1 MPAAAAFSLYSTD
14 RGKKVWPSLTLVALT
29 TVTRTTVSPLR
40 TTTAPSA
47 RRAIFPVSIVMGF
60 VPTLHST
67 ECMLIIFLVFQS
79 PAASSAHSDRLRAGS
94 LNGVRYGQCLRKSVI
109 RSSLFPKI
117 KGNTVR
123 AAGRT
128 SQMDQTLRP
137 SLTGLTACEN
147 PKISQGM
154 PDRNAPGNESP
165 NVGCQHKP
173 CQGECKQIV

>member
-1 MPAAAAFSLYSTD
+1 MRPTAYSFSSKSTD
-14 RGKKVWPSLTLVALT
+14 RGKKVCPSLTLVALT

-47 RRAIFPVSIVMGF
+47 KRAILPVSIVIGF

-67 ECMLIIFLVFQS
+67 ECMLIIFFVFQS
-79 PAASSAHSDRLRAGS
+79 PAASSAHPGRLRAGS
-94 LNGVRYGQCLRKSVI
+94 LNGVRYGQCLRKMLSATVLSQKQ
-109 RSSLFPKI
+109 R
-117 KGNTVR
+117 GNTVH
-123 AAGRT
+123 AAGRA

-154 PDRNAPGNESP
+154 PDRNVSGNESP
-165 NVGCQHKP
+165 NV
-173 CQGECKQIV
+173 E